1 MCFVTEQSPC
11 GTEEELHQVIISH
24 CEWFDESEEVG
35 SYFSCFLV
43 FKNKLLKIVLCI
55 VFRDIMPAVRKNKE
69 QAKTNAAYN
78 IVMGADMNEEEMI
91 AANRRNADQMS
102 NVIDIR

>member
-1 MCFVTEQSPC
+1 MDVVLFTKHSI
-11 GTEEELHQVIISH
+11 L
-24 CEWFDESEEVG
+24 
-35 SYFSCFLV
+35 FL
-43 FKNKLLKIVLCI
+43 FH
-55 VFRDIMPAVRKNKE
+55 RREIMPAVRKNKE

-91 AANRRNADQMS
+91 AASRRNADQMA

>member
-1 MCFVTEQSPC
+1 M
-11 GTEEELHQVIISH
+11 
-24 CEWFDESEEVG
+24 
-35 SYFSCFLV
+35 
-43 FKNKLLKIVLCI
+43 VLFC
-55 VFRDIMPAVRKNKE
+55 VREIMPAVRKNKE

-91 AANRRNADQMS
+91 AANRRNSDQMA